1 MKRHTLTDDE
11 ASLVTSALRIYAD
24 IQKWEMISDCG
35 TAANELSQRINTTQH
50 SEPVASNPSYGR
62 GGLLGRCDMKRTEIC
77 PDDKHVW
84 IAHWTS
90 DDDWA
95 ECDVCHEIEEQSNV
109 DCENV

>member
-62 GGLLGRCDMKRTEIC
+62 GGLRHL
-77 PDDKHVW
+77 DDV
-84 IAHWTS
+84 T
-90 DDDWA
+90 
-95 ECDVCHEIEEQSNV
+95 
-109 DCENV
+109 